1 MKVLHVGWPSFR
13 RSRLSLI
20 GYRAV
25 SDAVSRALYFAV
37 LIVAARSLT
46 AQAFGVVALATTVGW
61 LGGVLSDFGLQL
73 HVAREIARRP
83 AEAAALAWPLLRL
96 RLGLGAAASMV
107 GAAFGTWFLPAA
119 ESPAFVTI
127 VLAQLLLSVTE
138 FFYHVYR
145 GLSRSDLESTMA
157 VGHRLGM
164 FSLASV
170 VLWRAPSLAAFAL
183 SLLVPAA
190 LLLAVA
196 WRAAVRLIP
205 PSPRSKAPRWAPA
218 VPTLRV
224 MWPLGLGLALSALYF
239 RIDVL
244 FVGYF
249 GGTASAGHY
258 GAVFR
263 LVDAIRLIPA
273 AALAVTF
280 PSLCVATT
288 VAPLTRLAVVL
299 GAVGASVALMTAA
312 GANAIVWTA
321 YGEGYQAAI
330 PVLRVL
336 SLAVPLFFINYA
348 LTHQLVAWD
357 AQRAYAMLCGGALVV
372 NLVGNAGLVPRLGA
386 TGAAWTTVATEVFVT
401 VACVVGI
408 RLTHTARLD
417 RSGWQAAS

>member
-1 MKVLHVGWPSFR
+1 MRWSSIR

-20 GYRAV
+20 GYRAG

-37 LIVAARSLT
+37 LIVAARTLT
-46 AQAFGVVALATTVGW
+46 AQAFGVVALGTTVGW

-73 HVAREIARRP
+73 HVAREIAKRP
-83 AEAAALAWPLLRL
+83 GDADALAWPLLRL
-96 RLGLGAAASMV
+96 RLGLAAAAFVVS
-107 GAAFGTWFLPAA
+107 AAFGALFLPSAQ
-119 ESPAFVTI
+119 SPAFVTI
-127 VLAQLLLSVTE
+127 VLTQLLLSIAE

-164 FSLASV
+164 FALASV
-170 VLWRAPSLAAFAL
+170 VLWWMPSLASFAV
-183 SLLVPAA
+183 SLLVPA
-190 LLLAVA
+190 LVLLAVA
-196 WRAAVRLIP
+196 WRKAIRLVP
-205 PSPRSKAPRWAPA
+205 PNSHTMAPRWAPV
-218 VPTLRV
+218 VPTVRLI
-224 MWPLGLGLALSALYF
+224 WPLGLGLVLSALYF
-239 RIDVL
+239 RIDLL
-244 FVGYF
+244 FVAYF

-288 VAPLTRLAVVL
+288 VAPLARLAAVL
-299 GAVGASVALMTAA
+299 GAVGVLVALVTAA
-312 GANAIVWTA
+312 GADAIIWTA

-357 AQRAYAMLCGGALVV
+357 AQRGYAVLCGGALVV
-372 NLVGNAGLVPRLGA
+372 NLLGNTGLVPRFGA
-386 TGAAWTTVATEVFVT
+386 TGAAWTTVVTEVFVT
-401 VACVVGI
+401 LACVVGI
-408 RLTHTARLD
+408 RHANLTRVD